1 MTTYEKIVKGA
12 TKIKLA
18 PPKPKYIEP
27 ILMATAG
34 GEQSENFRVIMR
46 SLAVRLDDTAWSI
59 VYKALIVAH
68 IMIREGEEDVTIS
81 YLAKNP
87 HMLECR
93 NIAKSGTFISNGG
106 DLKTLKNYSKY
117 LTTRAKEFANVK
129 HDYIREMKKPVSSWS
144 AKETGTRLRS
154 LSVDKGL
161 LREVES
167 VQKQVDALV
176 RCRLEEAEVNN
187 DVIILS
193 FRMLVNDLLS
203 LYQALNEG
211 VVNILEHFFELSKYD
226 AERAFDIYKHFTK
239 ETEQVVAFLRVA
251 KHLEHVTKLHVPVIR
266 HAQTGLTDSLDE
278 YLHDPNFDINRRQY
292 LAEKQSKENGKAQE
306 SKEQQHTAAP
316 PPAAAQSVPSDGLV
330 FQQTGYNPFT
340 GFSQMTTGFSNQPV
354 NGNFS
359 VQPQFVPQ
367 QTFQA
372 AVPLQQ
378 IPESQ
383 PLQQIPES
391 QPVQQIHI
399 SQTQPIQQTS
409 TFQPFQPQQTTTLQ
423 RSSTIDALPP
433 PTEQNV
439 HPQLTSSFT
448 GTGFGGYSSQP
459 PIQRQNTSSLKG
471 NLKRQST
478 NPFALKR
485 TSSSNNPFAKLEATD
500 TGTNPFR
507 SASVSAQPLRS
518 QPTAGGLENLPTV
531 PVFPETKQEF
541 SQQQA
546 HQQAVL
552 QLRQAAA
559 QHKAQMTGMNQ
570 QQTGYNPFAQNQTGY
585 NPFGGGVYN
594 GPNLI

>member
-34 GEQSENFRVIMR
+34 GEKSEKFRVIMR

-117 LTTRAKEFANVK
+117 LTTRAKEYANVK

-144 AKETGTRLRS
+144 TKDTGSRLRS

-176 RCRLEEAEVNN
+176 RCRFAEAEVNN

-226 AERAFDIYKHFTK
+226 AERAFEIYKHFTK

-292 LAEKQSKENGKAQE
+292 LAEKESKKSGKRDE
-306 SKEQQHTAAP
+306 PKEQQQQQQQQTVP
-316 PPAAAQSVPSDGLV
+316 PPQAATQSSPSDGLV
-330 FQQTGYNPFT
+330 FQQTGYNPFA
-340 GFSQMTTGFSNQPV
+340 GFTQMATGFSNQPV

-359 VQPQFVPQ
+359 GQPQFVSQ
-367 QTFQA
+367 QNFQTT
-372 AVPLQQ
+372 L
-378 IPESQ
+378 

-391 QPVQQIHI
+391 QPVQQIHM
-399 SQTQPIQQTS
+399 SQTQPLQQTS
-409 TFQPFQPQQTTTLQ
+409 TFQPFQPQQTATLQ
-423 RSSTIDALPP
+423 RSSTFDALPP
-433 PTEQNV
+433 PAEQNV
-439 HPQLTSSFT
+439 YPQLTSSFT
-448 GTGFGGYSSQP
+448 GTGFGGYSPQP
-459 PIQRQNTSSLKG
+459 PIQRQTTSSLRG

-478 NPFALKR
+478 NPFALER
-485 TSSSNNPFAKLEATD
+485 SSSSNNPFAKLEAAG

-507 SASVSAQPLRS
+507 SGSVSALPVQR

-531 PVFPETKQEF
+531 PVFPETKQES

-546 HQQAVL
+546 HQQAVFQL
-552 QLRQAAA
+552 QQAAA
-559 QHKAQMTGMNQ
+559 QHKAQMTGMSQ

-585 NPFGGGVYN
+585 NPFGSGVYN